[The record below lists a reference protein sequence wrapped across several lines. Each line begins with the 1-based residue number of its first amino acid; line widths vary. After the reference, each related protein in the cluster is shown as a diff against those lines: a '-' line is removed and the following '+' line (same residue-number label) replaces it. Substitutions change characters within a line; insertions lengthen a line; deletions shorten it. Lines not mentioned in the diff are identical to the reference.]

1 MGGAR
6 ETGATLTRAAAD
18 GIPAPPVIW
27 DGASQSIESAT
38 PLHEIIDGTTGL
50 DGDAKAIPQ
59 ELVTPMEGALD
70 PSPPALEA
78 LTVDLW
84 YTLIYPTPPVR
95 ARIERARRT
104 VWAESLRESG
114 CSPKRAS
121 TWAARIDRAA
131 EAAELEG
138 WSPSWHERVERWS
151 RRIGVPID
159 ADRLAERFVKSVP
172 LQEVRV
178 AAGADQALARLK
190 RRGFRLAIVS
200 NVTHE
205 PPQAIHGVIEKH
217 GLDRRFDVVVLS
229 TDVGRAKPRR
239 EPFRKALSEL
249 GAAPGRTVHIGDA
262 AVDFQGARAAGIR
275 PLLFTGLSRWKPEQL
290 RKMQRP
296 WMKGAL
302 KVSRWVDVPR
312 TVAFYETLPSV
323 PREV

>member
-1 MGGAR
+1 MIVNSRARSIGG
-6 ETGATLTRAAAD
+6 ETQAPAA
-18 GIPAPPVIW
+18 IW
-27 DGASQSIESAT
+27 GEASSSTESAS
-38 PLHEIIDGTTGL
+38 PLHEIIDGTADLEGQVSNMPR
-50 DGDAKAIPQ
+50 AS
-59 ELVTPMEGALD
+59 VTPMDDA
-70 PSPPALEA
+70 PASSPPALEA

-95 ARIERARRT
+95 AAIERARRK
-104 VWAESLRESG
+104 VWAEGLREGG
-114 CSPKRAS
+114 CSPRRSK

-138 WSPSWHERVERWS
+138 WSPSWDERVERWS

-159 ADRLAERFVKSVP
+159 AERLAERFVDAVP
-172 LQEVRV
+172 LQGVKL
-178 AAGADQALARLK
+178 APGADSALARLK
-190 RRGFRLAIVS
+190 RKGFRLAIVS

-239 EPFRKALSEL
+239 EPFRKALEQL

-262 AVDFQGARAAGIR
+262 AVDFQGARAAGLR
-275 PLLFTGLSRWKPEQL
+275 PLLFTGLNRWKPDQL
-290 RKMQRP
+290 RKMYRP

-302 KVSRWVDVPR
+302 KVSRWEDVPR
-312 TVAFYETLPSV
+312 TISFYETLPSV
-323 PREV
+323 PRAV